1 VKQLGKRLERDRKEQ
16 TNKFYLPPPADRER
30 SVKVIVEMK
39 GEALGSFAGVLRE
52 SQTRRA
58 HRWLW
63 SWSVYIENERD
74 LVQSVMARGADDEI
88 FIKTD
93 DGRRGQVI
101 PVKTE
106 LSSGEEQPSARL
118 LLLGKGALE

>member
-1 VKQLGKRLERDRKEQ
+1 MQILVWLAKQLGKRLERDRKEQ
-16 TNKFYLPPPADRER
+16 TNKFYLPASADRER
-30 SVKVIVEMK
+30 SVEVTVEMK
-39 GEALGSFAGVLRE
+39 GESLGPFPGVLRE

-74 LVQSVMARGADDEI
+74 LVQSIMAWGADDEI
-88 FIKTD
+88 FIKTY

-101 PVKTE
+101 PV
-106 LSSGEEQPSARL
+106 
-118 LLLGKGALE
+118 